1 MLPLSQ
7 WLQAAISSVFLGRFQ
22 KTHLHLGPYL
32 FPCLGLD
39 KPVMPGQEIGV
50 RGRGSRPGPVPGCER
65 APFLCPVQL
74 LPRVTGPGA
83 PVLVLGRGPHPVA
96 ERTVAPPGV

>member
-39 KPVMPGQEIGV
+39 ELVMPGQEIGV
-50 RGRGSRPGPVPGCER
+50 RG
-65 APFLCPVQL
+65 
-74 LPRVTGPGA
+74 
-83 PVLVLGRGPHPVA
+83 
-96 ERTVAPPGV
+96 